1 MKVMKIRTFVIF
13 GFASLAG
20 AALLHTSQS
29 VQQAEERLAVIDAEI
44 QKERDTIH
52 MLNAEWEYLN
62 RPERLEKLAQEFL
75 GLVPPSPE
83 TMTDTMVN
91 ETAALPEKPL
101 LEEEGFSLGDDVQ
114 PVHFEQPEAPEM
126 VTAPEVQPAQD
137 VLPVSAEAPRA
148 PAPKPSALKAK
159 PQTKDFGALLDELSN
174 EKEDAP

>member
-1 MKVMKIRTFVIF
+1 MKGMKIRTFVIF

-83 TMTDTMVN
+83 TMTDTMVR
-91 ETAALPEKPL
+91 ETVALPEKPL
-101 LEEEGFSLGDDVQ
+101 LEEEGFSLGDD
-114 PVHFEQPEAPEM
+114 
-126 VTAPEVQPAQD
+126 VQPAQD